1 MPRQYLKRSK
11 PGIIVRRK
19 LRLGC
24 IVTCSGEQNAA
35 YYCIFLRLTYI
46 RVFIQEIGRRVLIAS
61 GSGADRNGR
70 NYRIGSETIDHS
82 HNADC
87 AEDGLYSLF
96 LTTRPCPDV
105 ICANED
111 RLFKVPFASRNRSR
125 EFSKA
130 CRTH

>member
-1 MPRQYLKRSK
+1 MATPSHPMYNNKRGRKYIFYLGISNLNLLVCQQQSNKCMPRQYLKRSK

-70 NYRIGSETIDHS
+70 NYRIGSETI
-82 HNADC
+82 
-87 AEDGLYSLF
+87 
-96 LTTRPCPDV
+96 TTQTVRAVDSC
-105 ICANED
+105 
-111 RLFKVPFASRNRSR
+111 
-125 EFSKA
+125 
-130 CRTH
+130 